1 MLFDKIKEREIQG
14 KPQIKFEMA
23 NSINI
28 NTKGVIKII
37 CNFKTKYLYIIKPNP
52 KKIDKKTGN
61 SKAKK
66 HILLLLHKLK
76 KGYEPMISKLLKNLI
91 HIKNH

>member
-1 MLFDKIKEREIQG
+1 MT
-14 KPQIKFEMA
+14 

-28 NTKGVIKII
+28 NIKGVIKII
-37 CNFKTKYLYIIKPNP
+37 CNFKTKYLYITKPNP

-66 HILLLLHKLK
+66 A
-76 KGYEPMISKLLKNLI
+76 YDFVAS
-91 HIKNH
+91 